1 MKNKRLMMLL
11 AGWAFVALPLF
22 GQRTLSLPQCL
33 ELAVSH
39 NRTLRSAALD
49 VESADAA
56 RREAFT
62 NYFPEVS
69 ASVLAF
75 HTFDKLV
82 KGDGVFPE
90 EIAVFGEP
98 YAAIVGQPFSLREMN
113 KGYTATVSAVQ
124 PLFSGGRIVAGNKL
138 AAIQQEAMRLQRS
151 LTEKE
156 VLQKVTECFW
166 QIASVRYH
174 LQTLDAAD
182 RQMETVLTETQNQVA
197 AGVAT
202 RNALLR
208 VQLRKQELASNRLTL
223 ENSEHILLMLLAQQI
238 GLADETVTIELPE
251 VVPMDPRQLYASAE
265 NAVELR
271 EEWQLVGRQVEA
283 QRWQVRMERGKHLP
297 TFAVGVTGMQSGFGG
312 LSSNV
317 KQLMKTEMTNG
328 FVFGTLSIP
337 ISSWWGGRQAIRQQQ
352 IKLRQAELDRLEA
365 REQLRI
371 EIESTWSNL
380 MEAYKQIELMKVS
393 EEEASENLRMSQA
406 QYKAGTESLSD
417 LLDAETLHRSAQNN
431 LSSALADYQIKL
443 ADYLRKT
450 GR

>member
-1 MKNKRLMMLL
+1 
-11 AGWAFVALPLF
+11 
-22 GQRTLSLPQCL
+22 
-33 ELAVSH
+33 
-39 NRTLRSAALD
+39 
-49 VESADAA
+49 
-56 RREAFT
+56 
-62 NYFPEVS
+62 
-69 ASVLAF
+69 
-75 HTFDKLV
+75 
-82 KGDGVFPE
+82 
-90 EIAVFGEP
+90 
-98 YAAIVGQPFSLREMN
+98 
-113 KGYTATVSAVQ
+113 
-124 PLFSGGRIVAGNKL
+124 
-138 AAIQQEAMRLQRS
+138 MRLQRS

-251 VVPMDPRQLYASAE
+251 VVPMDTRQLYASAE

-283 QRWQVRMERGKHLP
+283 QCWQVRMERGKHLP

-393 EEEASENLRMSQA
+393 EEEASENLRMSQV

>member
-90 EIAVFGEP
+90 EIAVFGES
-98 YAAIVGQPFSLREMN
+98 YAAMVGQPFSLREMN

-251 VVPMDPRQLYASAE
+251 AEPMDPRQLYASVE

>member
-1 MKNKRLMMLL
+1 MKNKRLIMLL
-11 AGWAFVALPLF
+11 AGWACVALPLF

-90 EIAVFGEP
+90 EIAAFGEQ
-98 YAAIVGQPFSLREMN
+98 YAAMVGQPFSLREMN
-113 KGYTATVSAVQ
+113 KGYTATVSAMQ
-124 PLFSGGRIVAGNKL
+124 PLFSGGRIVAGNQL

-182 RQMETVLTETQNQVA
+182 RQMEAVLSDTKNLVE
-197 AGVAT
+197 AGVVT

-251 VVPMDPRQLYASAE
+251 VTPMDPRQLYASAE

-271 EEWQLVGRQVEA
+271 EEWQLAGRQVEA

-312 LSSNV
+312 FSSNI
-317 KQLMKTEMTNG
+317 KPLMKTEMTNG
-328 FVFGTLSIP
+328 LVFGTLSIP
-337 ISSWWGGRQAIRQQQ
+337 ISSWWGGRQAIRRQQ

-393 EEEASENLRMSQA
+393 AEEATENLRMSQV